1 VVVAVKALSVIIAL
15 ICCASAAAEPDRW
28 TIDYGASRLG
38 FTAEQAQAPFDGTFA
53 RFDADVRFDP
63 GALNESRVKV
73 SIDTASIATAN
84 KERDDILKG
93 TGWFESDT
101 FAQAEFSAREFLRTA
116 DGFEARGELR
126 IRTVTAPTVVH
137 FTMTETDGRLE
148 LHGTADL
155 DRFAFGLGLGDWADT
170 KWVGQSVHVVVTLI
184 GSR

>member
-1 VVVAVKALSVIIAL
+1 MMKALSVLVAL
-15 ICCASAAAEPDRW
+15 ICCASAAAEPNRW
-28 TIDYGASRLG
+28 TIDYGASRIG
-38 FTAEQAQAPFDGTFA
+38 FTAEQAQASFEGAFA
-53 RFDADVRFDP
+53 TFDAEVRFDP
-63 GALNESRVKV
+63 EALTESRVRV

-101 FAQAEFSAREFLRTA
+101 FKAAEFAAHEFVRAA

-126 IRTVTAPTVVH
+126 IRTVTAPVVVR

-155 DRFAFGLGLGDWADT
+155 DRFTFGLGLGDWADT
-170 KWVGQSVHVVVTLI
+170 KWVGQTVHVVVTLI
-184 GSR
+184 GRR